1 MTTRSTYT
9 AECRRN
15 DDWWAISIP
24 ELPGVFTQ
32 ARRLDRAEQT
42 ARNAIALFNDV
53 DQNSFDVSVV
63 AVRPDSVQAD
73 LEQYERLRTETIE
86 LAERVRRAG
95 HDLAVRLVEDE
106 QLTVRDAGVL
116 LGVSYQRVAQL
127 VRESADS
134 R

>member
-1 MTTRSTYT
+1 M
-9 AECRRN
+9 
-15 DDWWAISIP
+15 
-24 ELPGVFTQ
+24 
-32 ARRLDRAEQT
+32 
-42 ARNAIALFNDV
+42 
-53 DQNSFDVSVV
+53 V

-73 LEQYERLRTETIE
+73 LEQYERLRTETTE

>member
-9 AECRRN
+9 AECRRS